1 MSHFL
6 IGAAI
11 AAGFFLLLNWI
22 RRRHIRISW
31 WQWIPTVLGFLYAAF
46 VLEMINSFL
55 AEGAP
60 RAALVMGI
68 ITGFIAVVWS
78 VLLGRFVLAR
88 KAGK

>member
-22 RRRHIRISW
+22 RRRQIRIPW

-68 ITGFIAVVWS
+68 TTGFIAVVWG